1 MLGGFRPFLNFV
13 VVEKKCFSE
22 TPFFRWSDDSRD
34 DGEEIKVTDAV
45 KADIWGKI

>member
-1 MLGGFRPFLNFV
+1 MTAFAILAMFLI
-13 VVEKKCFSE
+13 EKCFSE
-22 TPFFRWSDDSRD
+22 TPLFRWSDDSRD